1 MLENEEA
8 PGWLAMAAQGAT
20 TIWEEYSCYDENG
33 SPLPRSFNHYSLG
46 AACSFLF
53 DTVCGIRIRGE
64 NEFLIAPTPGGT
76 LQWAKASTMTAF
88 GEISSAWER
97 RDQEIIYR
105 ITLPANTQAQLILP
119 DGREEMLTAGVH
131 VIRSQL

>member
-1 MLENEEA
+1 
-8 PGWLAMAAQGAT
+8 
-20 TIWEEYSCYDENG
+20 
-33 SPLPRSFNHYSLG
+33 
-46 AACSFLF
+46 
-53 DTVCGIRIRGE
+53 
-64 NEFLIAPTPGGT
+64 
-76 LQWAKASTMTAF
+76 MTAF